1 MIVLLIVIDG
11 KGKVRKVVVMVS
23 FKSLTQM
30 VANIC
35 SSVGVMISLQ
45 IRLTRSRCSISAK
58 GKKSFSFP
66 TAGVA
71 TYLSFGYQGF
81 LLRE

>member
-1 MIVLLIVIDG
+1 MIVLLIVIDE
-11 KGKVRKVVVMVS
+11 KGKMRKEVVMVS

-30 VANIC
+30 VANIY

-45 IRLTRSRCSISAK
+45 IRLTRNRCSISAK

-66 TAGVA
+66 AAGVA
-71 TYLSFGYQGF
+71 TYPLATRVFSP
-81 LLRE
+81 R